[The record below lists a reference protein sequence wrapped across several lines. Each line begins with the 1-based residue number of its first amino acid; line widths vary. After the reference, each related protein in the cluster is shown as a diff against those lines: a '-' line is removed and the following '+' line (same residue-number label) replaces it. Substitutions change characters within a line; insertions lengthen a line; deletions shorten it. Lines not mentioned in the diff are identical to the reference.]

1 VSLKG
6 ELDSERFLED
16 ALRGVHE
23 AGRPYVDWFFGGPAD
38 ARTALRSWMARPSS
52 EVFVGRAAL
61 LIARD
66 AVLGGFIALSGAE
79 LSRCR
84 QADAVASIILA
95 GREGRSAIT
104 EQVKLS
110 QELFPPVTVDEF
122 YLSKIWV
129 SPEAQGAG
137 HGAALLRR
145 YVDVGA
151 HRGFTRFRLDVWS
164 GNDVAIR
171 MYRRF
176 GFKTLHESV
185 PDGAVLGYTSM
196 IATSPT

>member
-1 VSLKG
+1 MSLEGK
-6 ELDSERFLED
+6 LDPERFLED
-16 ALRGVHE
+16 ALPGVHA
-23 AGRPYVDWFFGGPAD
+23 AGRPYVDWFFGGSAN

-52 EVFVGRAAL
+52 EVFVGRAVL

-84 QADAVASIILA
+84 QADAVASITLA
-95 GREGRSAIT
+95 GLERRSAIA
-104 EQVKLS
+104 EKFKLS

-129 SPEAQGAG
+129 SPEAQGAR

-145 YVDVGA
+145 YVDGGA
-151 HRGFTRFRLDVWS
+151 QRGFTRFRLDVWS

-176 GFKTLHESV
+176 GFKTLQESV
-185 PDGAVLGYTSM
+185 SDGAVLRYTSM
-196 IATSPT
+196 IATSPI